1 MTFLNPLVLIGL
13 IAASIP
19 LILHLLNLRKLK
31 TVDFSTLR
39 FLKELQKT
47 KIKKLKLK
55 QIILL
60 ILRTL
65 LIIFIV
71 LAFARPTIQ
80 GTLPLLGSFAKTS
93 AVILLDNSFSMDVSD
108 AWGNRFNQAK
118 NACRNILNSFQDG
131 DEATIISVADLSNF
145 NHSIN
150 QNDLYQNIN
159 LARNLNFLKENLSNY
174 SISLNSANIKYGI
187 SLASSILENSLNINK
202 EIYII
207 TDAQN
212 NAFKKDVIDSLKIN
226 LPSTTIY
233 FIPIGANR
241 DKQLAN
247 YSVDSINVI
256 SRIFQQGKPVE
267 IEAFIKNNSETDV
280 KGLAVSLFFNEERVA
295 QRTVDLLPNETKAIA
310 ISAPT
315 QIIGAIDAYVEIEGD
330 ALDTDNKR
338 YFSFIVPEKPKVAL
352 IGSKE
357 LTKYINFALEPKQT
371 IEASA
376 NISQYEPA
384 DASRIDFNS
393 FDMLII
399 ASGPLQQNDFTRL
412 KQYVST
418 GGGLLLFADPQTNE
432 QVEQKGMLELGFSF
446 IGSKTYSMQEPAR
459 FLNVDKNHQLFE
471 GMFKEKEL
479 EKQAIESP
487 NIYKSL
493 LFQGEQQIIDIPGG
507 SFLTENKIGDGKI
520 LYFAVS
526 PTFAYS
532 SFPVTGLFPALL
544 HRSTYYLSSIE
555 SFGNNYL
562 VGSPVTYILPNK
574 YSNNSSFKIL
584 DPQKVEFFTQAA
596 TLPTGSVLALANT
609 NQIGN
614 FCILTPN
621 SKPVAVFSINTNPS
635 ESVLISQTDDN
646 IKEFIE
652 ESVNE
657 PRLEMIDESN
667 EIQQNIKRVRTGTE
681 LWQLFVALALLTAL
695 AEMFVAKV
703 SKNDLQG

>member
-31 TVDFSTLR
+31 TVDFSTLK

-65 LIIFIV
+65 IIIFIV

-93 AVILLDNSFSMDVSD
+93 AVILIDNSFSMDVSD

-131 DEATIISVADLSNF
+131 DEATIISLADLSNL
-145 NHSIN
+145 NHSLN
-150 QNDLYQNIN
+150 KNELNNIN
-159 LARNLNFLKENLSNY
+159 LTRNLNFLKENLSNF
-174 SISLNSANIKYGI
+174 SISFNSANIKDGVI
-187 SLASSILENSLNINK
+187 FASSLLENSININK
-202 EIYII
+202 EIFII
-207 TDAQN
+207 SDAQN
-212 NAFKKDVIDSLKIN
+212 NTFKKELIDSFKIN
-226 LPSTTIY
+226 LPNTTIY
-233 FIPIGANR
+233 FIPIGAN
-241 DKQLAN
+241 KNQQLAN
-247 YSVDSINVI
+247 YSIDSVNVI

-267 IEAFIKNNSETDV
+267 IEAFIRNNSETDL
-280 KGLAVSLFFNEERVA
+280 KGLALSMFFNEERVA
-295 QRTVDLLPNETKAIA
+295 QRTVDLLPNETKAIS

-315 QIIGAIDAYVEIEGD
+315 QIIGSIDAYVEIEGD
-330 ALDTDNKR
+330 ALDTDNRR

-357 LTKYINFALEPKQT
+357 INKYISFALEPKQT
-371 IEASA
+371 LEASA
-376 NISQYEPA
+376 NLSIFEPT
-384 DASRIDFNS
+384 DAARIDFNS

-399 ASGPLQQNDFTRL
+399 AGGPLQPNDFSRL
-412 KQYVST
+412 KQYVSS
-418 GGGLLLFADPQTNE
+418 GGGLLLFADPQSNE
-432 QVEQKGMLELGFSF
+432 QVYQKGMQELGFGF
-446 IGSKTYSMQEPAR
+446 IGSKTYAMQEPAR

-471 GMFKEKEL
+471 GMFKEKNI
-479 EKQAIESP
+479 EKQTIESP

-493 LFQGEQQIIDIPGG
+493 IFQGEQQIIEIPGG
-507 SFLTENKIGDGKI
+507 GFLTENKIGDGKI

-544 HRSTYYLSSIE
+544 YRSTYYLSSIE

-562 VGSPVTYILPNK
+562 VGSQITYILPNK
-574 YSNNSSFKIL
+574 YSNNSSFKII
-584 DPQKVEFFTQAA
+584 DPQKVEFFSQAA
-596 TLPTGSVLALANT
+596 TLPTGSVLALENT
-609 NQIGN
+609 NQTGN
-614 FCILTPN
+614 FTVLTPAN
-621 SKPVAVFSINTNPS
+621 KPIATFSINTDAS
-635 ESVLISQTDDN
+635 ESVLISQSDNN

-652 ESVNE
+652 EIIKE
-657 PRLEMIDESN
+657 PRLEMIDEVN

-681 LWQLFVALALLTAL
+681 LWQLFVALALLTVI

-703 SKNDLQG
+703 SKNDLQN

>member
-118 NACRNILNSFQDG
+118 NTCRNILNSFQDG

-159 LARNLNFLKENLSNY
+159 LTRNLNFLKENLSNY
-174 SISLNSANIKYGI
+174 SISLNSANIKNGI
-187 SLASSILENSLNINK
+187 SLASTILEKSFNINK

-212 NAFKKDVIDSLKIN
+212 NAFKKDLIDSVKIN
-226 LPSTTIY
+226 LPGTTIY

-241 DKQLAN
+241 NKQLAN
-247 YSVDSINVI
+247 YSVDSINII

-267 IEAFIKNNSETDV
+267 IEAFIKNNSVSDV
-280 KGLAVSLFFNEERVA
+280 KGLAISLFFNEERVA
-295 QRTVDLLPNETKAIA
+295 QRTLDLLPNETKAIA

-330 ALDTDNKR
+330 ALDADNKR

-357 LTKYINFALEPKQT
+357 LTKFISFALEPKQT
-371 IEASA
+371 LEASA
-376 NISQYEPA
+376 NISVFEPS

-399 ASGPLQQNDFTRL
+399 AGGPLQQNDFLRL

-418 GGGLLLFADPQTNE
+418 GGGILLFADPQSNE
-432 QVEQKGMLELGFSF
+432 QIYQKGMLELGFSF

-479 EKQAIESP
+479 EKQTIESP
-487 NIYKSL
+487 NIFKSL

-507 SFLTENKIGDGKI
+507 SFLSENKIGDGKI

-532 SFPVTGLFPALL
+532 SFLVTGLFPALL

-562 VGSPVTYILPNK
+562 VGSPITYILPNK

-596 TLPTGSVLALANT
+596 TLPTGSVLALDNT

-614 FCILTPN
+614 FSVLTPN

-635 ESVLISQTDDN
+635 ESVLISQSDDN
-646 IKEFIE
+646 IKKFIE
-652 ESVNE
+652 ETVNE

-681 LWQLFVALALLTAL
+681 LWQLFVALALLAVL
-695 AEMFVAKV
+695 AEMLVAKV
-703 SKNDLQG
+703 SKNELQT